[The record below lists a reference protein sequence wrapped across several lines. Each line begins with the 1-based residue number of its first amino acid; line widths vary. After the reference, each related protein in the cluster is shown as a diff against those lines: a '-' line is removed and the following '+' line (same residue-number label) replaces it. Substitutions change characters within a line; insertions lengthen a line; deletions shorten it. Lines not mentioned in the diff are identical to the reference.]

1 MNINE
6 LKKIFHEKLAELNS
20 LHEEKKINDE
30 TFKTLWVEI
39 DAILGNNSTAVIL
52 EHLYWYLRKLK
63 ALYDAKTI
71 NDEILSKLMISRETL
86 EKVL

>member
-1 MNINE
+1 MKIDE
-6 LKKIFHEKLAELNS
+6 LKKIFHEKLVELNS
-20 LHEEKKINDE
+20 LHKEKKINDE
-30 TFKTLWVEI
+30 TFRSLWVEI
-39 DAILGNNSTAVIL
+39 DAILGNYSTAVIL

-71 NDEILSKLMISRETL
+71 NDEALNKLMISRETL